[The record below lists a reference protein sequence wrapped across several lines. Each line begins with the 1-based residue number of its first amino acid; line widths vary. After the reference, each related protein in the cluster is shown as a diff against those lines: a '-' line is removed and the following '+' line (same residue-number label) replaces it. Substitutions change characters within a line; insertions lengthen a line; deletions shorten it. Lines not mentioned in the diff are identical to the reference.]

1 MLDVRDLSFSY
12 GKETIFDNIRLTAII
27 GELTIIKGESGS
39 GKTTLLDILALKYGI
54 HCDFYFDNLDL
65 KIKENKKNYQDHLYY
80 MSQKPIFCYDLT
92 LDEQWSLLRKM
103 YSAHPQLEEFISL
116 MGLDDKKSSYPS
128 QLSGGEQLRAMI
140 INMFIIQPQII
151 LMDEPTASLDDEYKM
166 KFIQLLHILKEKSY
180 LIIATHDPYLFKEGD
195 KIYEIKDQKFHLIKD
210 SQVQEKE
217 FIIDAL
223 KKNNI
228 NWILYFFIM
237 KKHHIFK
244 EIFTCLL
251 VSLAIMICAFS
262 TNIDNGFLSSFE
274 ENLKTKNNQSV
285 LVYKSLD
292 SRYPTYNFDITSS
305 TYFPITDIEQK
316 SILDIQHIKQIKP
329 KIILSTYVDEL
340 PAKEI
345 LPSFHILKDNEE
357 IYNYNDTIEQLK
369 SDNNYNY
376 YNLFIEGIE
385 ETEIEK
391 YQTYSFDKHEKGLYL
406 NQSLLNRLQL
416 KADDLKDCL
425 VKIKVG
431 IPTYDVSGAMEITIP
446 SGEMEE
452 EFADD
457 DFSPANLINC
467 QSVELSLPINGVLE
481 TGYESNTLVT
491 SDYAMYMLSDSL
503 EALARSNPVDKGYTV
518 FRKDTEAGMIEVES
532 QKDADLVLVYTPWQP
547 NAYTVAIDHIEN
559 MQSVVNELENLGYTV
574 DWEYNQYQSYAESIR
589 STKEMAK
596 VISFSFLFFT
606 ILIVSGFHFL
616 KGKEEQKLNLWL
628 NHIGYYRKKDIIKV
642 KLQKYLLN
650 AMITAIVSYVL
661 LWVVNYISIYVYYT
675 PYIINIK
682 SWLVIIGISII
693 SQTIIPILWEGIYH
707 VKN

>member
-1 MLDVRDLSFSY
+1 M
-12 GKETIFDNIRLTAII
+12 
-27 GELTIIKGESGS
+27 
-39 GKTTLLDILALKYGI
+39 
-54 HCDFYFDNLDL
+54 
-65 KIKENKKNYQDHLYY
+65 
-80 MSQKPIFCYDLT
+80 
-92 LDEQWSLLRKM
+92 
-103 YSAHPQLEEFISL
+103 
-116 MGLDDKKSSYPS
+116 
-128 QLSGGEQLRAMI
+128 
-140 INMFIIQPQII
+140 
-151 LMDEPTASLDDEYKM
+151 
-166 KFIQLLHILKEKSY
+166 
-180 LIIATHDPYLFKEGD
+180 YLF
-195 KIYEIKDQKFHLIKD
+195 
-210 SQVQEKE
+210 
-217 FIIDAL
+217 
-223 KKNNI
+223 I
-228 NWILYFFIM
+228 N
-237 KKHHIFK
+237 
-244 EIFTCLL
+244 
-251 VSLAIMICAFS
+251 
-262 TNIDNGFLSSFE
+262 
-274 ENLKTKNNQSV
+274 
-285 LVYKSLD
+285 
-292 SRYPTYNFDITSS
+292 DITSS

-340 PAKEI
+340 SIKEI

-376 YNLFIEGIE
+376 FNLFIEGIE

-406 NQSLLNRLQL
+406 NQSLLDRLQL
-416 KADDLKDCL
+416 KADDLKDCS

-446 SGEMEE
+446 SGETDEE

-467 QSVELSLPINGVLE
+467 QSVELSLPINGILE

-518 FRKDTEAGMIEVES
+518 FRKDTEDGMIEVKS
-532 QKDADLVLVYTPWQP
+532 QKDA
-547 NAYTVAIDHIEN
+547 
-559 MQSVVNELENLGYTV
+559 

-661 LWVVNYISIYVYYT
+661 LWIVNYISIYVYYT